1 MKLHRYGKYI
11 FYMAFISCIAL
22 LSINFINDYC
32 NRIEEKTSRIIIKST
47 EKEYVPNNKVHTEN
61 REIRVVLPV
70 TNGKSGVQL
79 LPVPDD
85 NSPIIV
91 RPLS

>member
-1 MKLHRYGKYI
+1 MKLKRYGKHI

-22 LSINFINDYC
+22 LSFKFINDYY
-32 NRIEEKTSRIIIKST
+32 NKIEENTSRIIIKSI
-47 EKEYVPNNKVHTEN
+47 EKEYVPDNKAHTEN
-61 REIRVVLPV
+61 KEIRVAVPV
-70 TNGKSGVQL
+70 MNGKSGVQL
-79 LPVPDD
+79 LPVPDA

>member
-1 MKLHRYGKYI
+1 
-11 FYMAFISCIAL
+11 MAFISCIAL

-32 NRIEEKTSRIIIKST
+32 DKIEEKTSRIIIKST
-47 EKEYVPNNKVHTEN
+47 ENQYIPDNRVHTEN
-61 REIRVVLPV
+61 KEIRVAVPV

-79 LPVPDD
+79 LPVPDA